1 MGYFFEP
8 SYCDGYCISLSAYDA
23 YLEYEKDDI
32 DSGIYTGHTYK
43 NYYFYYDNQSGDF
56 KEYVGKTI
64 SESDLLDSCGFDL
77 ASEIRS
83 AGYEVDEIFKR
94 DNGIINVNYSQ
105 TTLEEDN
112 TVWVEYHNATYNE
125 ETGQFVDVFESGNLT
140 WQDSDFQGTYVNA
153 ITQ

>member
-1 MGYFFEP
+1 MNLVSCVFA
-8 SYCDGYCISLSAYDA
+8 STLILSACSTETSK
-23 YLEYEKDDI
+23 LI
-32 DSGIYTGHTYK
+32 DL
-43 NYYFYYDNQSGDF
+43 NQSGDF

-140 WQDSDFQGTYVNA
+140 WQDSDFQGTYVSA